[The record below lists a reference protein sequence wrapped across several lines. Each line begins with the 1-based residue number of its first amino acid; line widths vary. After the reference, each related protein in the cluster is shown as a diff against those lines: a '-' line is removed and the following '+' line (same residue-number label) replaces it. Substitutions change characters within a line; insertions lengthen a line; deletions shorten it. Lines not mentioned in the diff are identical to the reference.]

1 MAPGEYRLRIW
12 HSATDFAWTEW
23 LTGARFIPITTGGSV
38 MVKGRALTSLVIL
51 GLLMLS
57 LTGCGGKLRMTGQ
70 KMCESEGGTYN
81 VQMKHCTY
89 SNQPRSAKQSCQAKG
104 GYYDEAADVC
114 EIGVD

>member
-1 MAPGEYRLRIW
+1 VNVALEQALYAILSR
-12 HSATDFAWTEW
+12 SAWRRA
-23 LTGARFIPITTGGSV
+23 ARSNGFNPLITIGGSV
-38 MVKGRALTSLVIL
+38 MFKGRALTSLAIL

-57 LTGCGGKLRMTGQ
+57 LAGCGGKLRMTGK
-70 KMCESEGGTYN
+70 KMCESEGGAYN

-89 SNQPRSAKQSCQAKG
+89 SNQPRSAKESCQAKG

>member
-1 MAPGEYRLRIW
+1 
-12 HSATDFAWTEW
+12 
-23 LTGARFIPITTGGSV
+23 
-38 MVKGRALTSLVIL
+38 
-51 GLLMLS
+51 
-57 LTGCGGKLRMTGQ
+57 MTGQ

-114 EIGVD
+114 EIGMD